1 MNADVGGVATGFAV
15 IALPILLGYLVGRTG
30 VLGPGAR
37 PVLSRIVFYVL
48 SPLLLFSVLS
58 GADVATLFSALLPV
72 SALAA
77 GLMMLVFAALSLLVW
92 RRPLSETVI
101 GSLSS
106 GYVNAN
112 NVGIPLALYML
123 GSAAYAAPIVLLQL
137 LFFAPI
143 GLAILDARSTGTTS
157 LPRIVGRTLRNPII
171 VGSLA
176 GLLVSLAGITLP
188 PIVHDPIARV
198 GEAAIP
204 LMLISFGLSLAGQRM
219 LSPGSGRALVV
230 LASALKLL
238 VMPATAWLLASFV
251 FGLDGE
257 ALYAVVVLAALP
269 TAQNVFNYAQRYE
282 TAEIMARDTVF
293 VTTIGCIPVL
303 FGISLLLS

>member
-37 PVLSRIVFYVL
+37 PVLSKIVFYVL

-92 RRPLSETVI
+92 RRPLAETVI

-137 LFFAPI
+137 LLFAPI

-157 LPRIVGRTLRNPII
+157 LPRILGRTLRNPII

-293 VTTIGCIPVL
+293 VTTLGCIPVL